1 MRPVLASISATF
13 LIFAA
18 APALAFGTPDD
29 EFTEDAAASG
39 ETDAKA
45 PTAEAAVEAAP
56 VEDEFS
62 GPVRP
67 RSEVLTDYEPVE
79 PIVPVVAEDD
89 VDTGSKPGVT
99 DDAAPSTPP
108 VEEASAPE
116 AAPETAPVE
125 TTPVETTVAEGP
137 SPGAPGLLRDAA
149 LREALEDQS
158 LFGCFT
164 DGSQWGELTSS
175 NGMVFDLL
183 NGNVQSGRWSVNDDR
198 VCYVYPYQE
207 GAPSQ
212 DCFRVYRVG
221 SHLDFHLQSEGD
233 RLVAS
238 TDCSSRVVTGAP
250 ARTPAPSASP
260 VETAAPET
268 PAAEETGE
276 PDPKG

>member
-1 MRPVLASISATF
+1 MRPVLASISATV

-18 APALAFGTPDD
+18 APALAFGTADD
-29 EFTEDAAASG
+29 EFTEDAAAPG

-45 PTAEAAVEAAP
+45 PAAETDVEA

-79 PIVPVVAEDD
+79 PIVPVVAEED
-89 VDTGSKPGVT
+89 VDTGSKPGVSDEVAPPT
-99 DDAAPSTPP
+99 AAPTAPP
-108 VEEASAPE
+108 VEEAAAPE
-116 AAPETAPVE
+116 AA
-125 TTPVETTVAEGP
+125 PVETTVAEGP
-137 SPGAPGLLRDAA
+137 SPGAPGLLRDAS
-149 LREALEDQS
+149 LRDALEDQS

-183 NGNVQSGRWSVNDDR
+183 NDNVQSGRWSVNADR
-198 VCYVYPYQE
+198 VCYTYPYQE
-207 GAPSQ
+207 GTPSE

-238 TDCSSRVVTGAP
+238 TDCSSRVVTGEP
-250 ARTPAPSASP
+250 ARSPTPTSAPGAP
-260 VETAAPET
+260 AAPEA
-268 PAAEETGE
+268 PASDETGE